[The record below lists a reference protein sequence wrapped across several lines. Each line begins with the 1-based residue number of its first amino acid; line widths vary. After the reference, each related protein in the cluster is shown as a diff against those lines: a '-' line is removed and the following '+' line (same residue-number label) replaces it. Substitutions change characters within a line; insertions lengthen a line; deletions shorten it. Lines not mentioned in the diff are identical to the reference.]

1 MVETAP
7 TGTEMPRR
15 KRIPT
20 LNFLSAHF
28 TETEILFPLSHISVL
43 SCWQVQS
50 RRELINLALA
60 CDMDVCS
67 LVSASLHT
75 QGRTEQILRTVSLQG
90 LFAVFVSHTGKGA
103 LVGSLQLVRP
113 NASPTAFTSCNL
125 LLNCQDLSLKAV
137 FSIRECLGVL
147 H

>member
-20 LNFLSAHF
+20 PNFLSAHF
-28 TETEILFPLSHISVL
+28 RETEILFPLSHISVL

-60 CDMDVCS
+60 CDMAVCS

-75 QGRTEQILRTVSLQG
+75 KGKTADTENSFFARTFWHICFLQWQRSAG
-90 LFAVFVSHTGKGA
+90 GFPSTCPSQRLSDSICK
-103 LVGSLQLVRP
+103 LQLATLLPGLV
-113 NASPTAFTSCNL
+113 TESCL
-125 LLNCQDLSLKAV
+125 
-137 FSIRECLGVL
+137 F